1 MLNRSMAGR
10 VLLIGGRDK
19 RVLEKIS
26 SILNKNELLLA
37 VEHDL
42 GTAIN
47 RAQNARFDVIVLDAN
62 IKGIPIE
69 QAIHILRDIDPG
81 VKIIVKT
88 RENSKELE
96 AKVRQEKIY
105 YYHLESFGT
114 EDLKLAIISAL
125 GRRRNFFLS
134 GDQTSAGENLKK
146 ILMVDQN
153 DEFIEVHRAN
163 LENHNFDVQ
172 LSFNA
177 DEAFNVL
184 KKDHPHVVMV
194 DLDIQVGSDGLHF
207 LEKMMMDEEAR
218 QTPVLLFYS
227 RTRMDLHGMLLE
239 KAKAM
244 LPTCSYLEKPIKIED
259 VVPTVNALLATMDQK
274 NTKRQAHFLDH

>member
-1 MLNRSMAGR
+1 MLNRSVAGK
-10 VLLIGGRDK
+10 VLLIGKRDK
-19 RVLEKIS
+19 RILEKIS
-26 SILNKNELLLA
+26 SIFNSNELLLA

-69 QAIHILRDIDPG
+69 QAIHILRDIDPR

-105 YYHLESFGT
+105 YYHLESFGAD
-114 EDLKLAIISAL
+114 DLKLAIISAL
-125 GRRRNFFLS
+125 GRRGNSFLS
-134 GDQTSAGENLKK
+134 DDQTSPDENLIK

-153 DEFIEVHRAN
+153 DEFIEVHRTN
-163 LENHNFDVQ
+163 LENHNFKVK

-177 DEAFNVL
+177 DEAFDLL
-184 KKDHPHVVMV
+184 KKDHPHVVMI

-207 LEKMMMDEEAR
+207 LEKMMMDDEAR
-218 QTPVLLFYS
+218 HTPVLLFYS
-227 RTRMDLHGMLLE
+227 RTRMDLHGILLE

-244 LPTCSYLEKPIKIED
+244 LPTCSYLEKPVKIED
-259 VVPTVNALLATMDQK
+259 VVPTVDALLAAK
-274 NTKRQAHFLDH
+274 DHKDKTTS